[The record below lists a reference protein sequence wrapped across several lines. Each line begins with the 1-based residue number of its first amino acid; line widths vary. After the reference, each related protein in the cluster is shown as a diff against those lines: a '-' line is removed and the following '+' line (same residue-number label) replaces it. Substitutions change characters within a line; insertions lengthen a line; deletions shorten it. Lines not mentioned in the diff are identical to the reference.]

1 MQVARLCPTL
11 CDPRDYT
18 VHGTLQARILEWVAF
33 PFSRGSSHP
42 RDRTQVSS
50 MAGGF
55 FTLRIKIITSSH
67 LGQVCRHLLK
77 RDGQSGEWVEAAQG
91 WVKQGMYREQEDSH
105 LGWPD
110 HAGTTQLLCPPG
122 PLPLRLLLCDPLDPL
137 WLWWGNRRWV
147 YMGLPCFISKLI
159 FWHNH

>member
-1 MQVARLCPTL
+1 MKVKVAQLCPTL
-11 CDPRDYT
+11 CGPRDYT
-18 VHGTLQARILEWVAF
+18 VHGILQARILEWVAF

-91 WVKQGMYREQEDSH
+91 WVKQGMYREQESSH
-105 LGWPD
+105 LEWTD
-110 HAGTTQLLCPPG
+110 HTEHFYSVS
-122 PLPLRLLLCDPLDPL
+122 PLPISPLYFFWPST
-137 WLWWGNRRWV
+137 
-147 YMGLPCFISKLI
+147 GLMTQGRK
-159 FWHNH
+159 